1 MTKIPLKPQNET
13 FTDTQWQAIFD
24 KGDNLLVSASAGSG
38 KTTVLVRRVIE
49 KLKAGSQIDEL
60 LIVTFTE
67 AAAREMKERIQ
78 VALQTA
84 INQESQEQKRQHFV
98 RQLQLLPTANISTL
112 HAFCLTVIRRFYYLI
127 DLDPGFRMLT
137 DETEILLLKEEIWTQ
152 LRDAH
157 YEANDEAF
165 FRLTENFASDRSD
178 ETVGD
183 LILSLYDF
191 ARANPDPEKWLDGL
205 AVNYEAADN
214 LGENHLYQAQIKP
227 TLVEIA
233 ATAEHLLAAAKQ
245 FADQSPLMEKAAA
258 LVQAEISQVQ
268 EIQRVLATDDLSVLY
283 DRLTHLTFDR
293 YPSYRKEEQKELS
306 QEIKPLRD
314 DAKKLL
320 EQLKGYFPYPPADML
335 QMLQLSEPI
344 VATMAEM
351 TKEFLTAFQA
361 RKLAKGLLDF
371 NDLEH
376 FTLKILLGDGTGS
389 DASVYYR
396 DKFEEVLVDEYQ
408 DINRLQEAILY
419 WVRQVS
425 GDHGNMF
432 MVGDVKQSIYSFR
445 LADPTLF
452 IEKYLA
458 FEHQNGGR
466 RIVLAENFRSR
477 REVLDFTN
485 LVFQQLMDEQVG
497 QIPYDDAAALVPG
510 FPSFHESDA
519 FIPELLIYEKEAEST
534 TNLIED
540 KTEGELHVTAIK
552 IQELIQSQFMIY
564 DKKRREER
572 PVTYQDIVL
581 LTPTR
586 KNNLVIL
593 DVFKKFGIPLEVNDA
608 QNYFQATEIQ
618 TMIALL
624 QIIDN
629 PYQDIPLVA
638 VLRSPM
644 VGLTEDELAEIRLAD
659 RTSEFYK
666 AVLTYQDNQKG
677 TVSALSKR
685 VDDFLSELNRWR
697 EAARRLPIP
706 NLLWDIYDTTAYL
719 DYVVGL
725 PAGQQRYANLI
736 ALIHR
741 AEKYEKSSF
750 RGLYQF
756 IRFIEKMQ
764 EKDKDLAEPL
774 ATPAE
779 NAVRVMTV
787 HASKGLE
794 FPVVF
799 LLDTTKFF
807 NYQDFQKRYI
817 FEEQLGA
824 GIQYIDASENIKY
837 ETIPF
842 QAIKQVRLKKALSEE
857 MRKLYVALT
866 RAEQKLY
873 LVGSYKDRQAAFKA
887 WQAGLTQSQTVLDP
901 ALRLVARGSLMDWV
915 GLTLI
920 RHPEME
926 QVFTDASERKMTI
939 HHPARFQIHWW
950 NQDQIDQQLQVQPP
964 TEAVVAPTPSTTA
977 PERLLNRLDYQ
988 YPYSKATQTTSY
1000 QSVSELK
1007 RLYNDPD
1014 DQDIT
1019 LLEWHSADQKLAPQR
1034 FRYVE
1039 TELAK
1044 PRFLQ
1049 EQKPQA
1055 ASIGSATH
1063 LVMQMLPL
1071 TEVPTEASLAAFIDE
1086 LVERQLF
1093 TKDVAD
1099 KIDQG
1104 SIVWFY
1110 QTAVGQTLIK
1120 YATQVKREQPFSM
1133 LKEAATIFEGFDE
1146 PDAEL
1151 LIHGIIDGYVELPD
1165 RIILYDFKTD
1175 AVFGSE
1181 AQIEKRMRD
1190 RYYGQLKLYCQA
1202 LEQALQKPVTET
1214 YLVLLAAKKIIEW

>member
-1 MTKIPLKPQNET
+1 MSKIPLKPQNET

-24 KGDNLLVSASAGSG
+24 KGDNILVSASAGSG

-49 KLKAGSQIDEL
+49 KLKAGSNIDEL

-84 INQESQEQKRQHFV
+84 INQESQSEKRQHFS

-112 HAFCLTVIRRFYYLI
+112 HAFCLTVIRRYYYLI
-127 DLDPGFRMLT
+127 DLDPNFRMLT

-178 ETVGD
+178 ESVGD

-191 ARANPDPEKWLDGL
+191 ARANPDPVKWLDNL
-205 AVNYEAADN
+205 AVNYEGN
-214 LGENHLYQAQIKP
+214 GELGENHLYQTQVKP
-227 TLVEIA
+227 ALVEIA
-233 ATAEHLLAAAKQ
+233 TTAEHLLQSAKQ
-245 FADQSPLMEKAAA
+245 FAEQSPLMEKAAI
-258 LVQAEISQVQ
+258 LVQDEINQAQ
-268 EIQRVLATDDLSVLY
+268 EILGVLATDDLSLLY
-283 DRLTHLTFDR
+283 DRLTHLTFGR

-314 DAKKLL
+314 EAKKLM
-320 EQLKGYFPYPPADML
+320 EQIKNYFPYPPEEM
-335 QMLQLSEPI
+335 QRMLQLSGPI
-344 VATMAEM
+344 VTTMAEM
-351 TKEFLTAFQA
+351 TKEFLLAFQT

-376 FTLKILLGDGTGS
+376 FTLKILRGEGTGS
-389 DASVYYR
+389 EAAVYYR

-408 DINRLQEAILY
+408 DVNRLQEAILY
-419 WVRQVS
+419 WVRQVA

-458 FEHQNGGR
+458 FENQDGGR

-477 REVLDFTN
+477 KEVLEFTN
-485 LVFQQLMDEQVG
+485 LIFQQLMDEKVG
-497 QIPYDDAAALVPG
+497 QIPYDDAATLIPG
-510 FPSFHESDA
+510 FPNFPESDA
-519 FIPELLIYEKEAEST
+519 FKPELLIYEKEAGT
-534 TNLIED
+534 TGSIDD

-552 IQELIQSQFMIY
+552 IQELVQSKFLIY
-564 DKKRREER
+564 DKQSRQER
-572 PVTYQDIVL
+572 PVTYKDIVL

-618 TMIALL
+618 VMIALL

-629 PYQDIPLVA
+629 PYQDIPLVS
-638 VLRSPM
+638 VLRSPI

-659 RTSEFYK
+659 RNSEFYQ
-666 AVLTYQDNQKG
+666 AVLTFQENQTDESPLNSRLTG
-677 TVSALSKR
+677 
-685 VDDFLSELNRWR
+685 FLKELNRWR

-706 NLLWDIYDTTAYL
+706 DLLWDIYDTTAYL
-719 DYVVGL
+719 TYVVGL

-807 NYQDFQKRYI
+807 NYQDFQKRFI

-824 GIQYIDASENIKY
+824 GIQYIEATENIKY

-873 LVGSYKDRQAAFKA
+873 LVGSYKDQAAAFKS
-887 WQAGLTQSQTVLDP
+887 WQAGLTQSQQVLDP
-901 ALRLVARGSLMDWV
+901 ALRLVARGSLLDWV

-920 RHPEME
+920 RHPDME
-926 QVFTDASERKMTI
+926 VVFPDASERKRTI
-939 HHPARFQIHWW
+939 HHPANFQIHWW
-950 NQDQIDQQLQVQPP
+950 TQEQIDQYSQVHANEQVIESQEPVAATSETLQ
-964 TEAVVAPTPSTTA
+964 A
-977 PERLLNRLDYQ
+977 RLDYQ
-988 YPYSKATQTTSY
+988 YPYHRATQTTSY

-1014 DQDIT
+1014 DQEIT
-1019 LLEWHSADQKLAPQR
+1019 LLEWHSAEEKLAPQR

-1049 EQKPQA
+1049 EEKPQGA
-1055 ASIGSATH
+1055 AIGSATH
-1063 LVMQMLPL
+1063 TVMQMLPL
-1071 TEVPTEASLAAFIDE
+1071 TEIPTEDFLETFIDE
-1086 LVERQLF
+1086 LVLKQFF
-1093 TKDVAD
+1093 TEEVAAQ
-1099 KIDQG
+1099 INRS
-1104 SIVWFY
+1104 SIQWFY
-1110 QTAVGQTLIK
+1110 QTDLGQTLLK
-1120 YATQVKREQPFSM
+1120 HGNLVKREQPFSM
-1133 LKEAATIFEGFDE
+1133 LKEAATIFQGFDE

-1151 LIHGIIDGYVELPD
+1151 LIHGIIDGYIELPD
-1165 RIILYDFKTD
+1165 RILLYDFKTD

-1181 AQIEKRMRD
+1181 AQIEKKMRD
-1190 RYYGQLKLYCQA
+1190 RYYGQLRLYCQA
-1202 LEQALQKPVTET
+1202 LEQALNKPVTET
-1214 YLVLLAAKKIIEW
+1214 YLVLLSAKKIIQW